1 MTSSTPMLPITNPA
15 TGELLREVPCATAVD
30 LAGAMAAAR
39 TAQTAWAAV
48 SLADRIAVVE
58 RFGELVGAQADELAA
73 VLTAETGKPISQSA
87 GELGAVLGRIDFF
100 TDRVTDALAIAQV
113 GDDGATVEMIA
124 REPLGVVANIS
135 AWNYP
140 WFVGTNVFV
149 PALLAGNAVLYKPS
163 EYATLTGLA
172 MGRLMAEAGLPDG
185 LFTVVV
191 GGGDVGALLLDLDV
205 NAVAFTGSYP
215 TGRRI
220 AETMASRLIAVQ
232 LELGG
237 KDPVYVTDNVDVA
250 AAAET
255 LVEGAFYNNG
265 QSCCAVE
272 RLYVH
277 ADVFDEFVDR
287 YVAEVQGYTLGDP
300 TDPDTFFGPLARPQH
315 ADVLTAQID
324 QAVAAGAVVR
334 TGGHVIERD
343 GGVWFAPTVLTG
355 VTDDMAV
362 MRDETFGPV
371 IGIAR
376 VDSDD
381 EAVARMNDT
390 SYGLTAGVFCADEDR
405 AVPLL
410 GRLDAGSA
418 YFNCCDRVSPRL
430 PWSGR
435 HNSGIGLTLSVEGIV
450 AFTQPKAY
458 HLRRPQAL

>member
-1 MTSSTPMLPITNPA
+1 MTTSASLLPITNPA
-15 TGELLREVPCATAVD
+15 TGELLDEVPCATATG
-30 LAGAMAAAR
+30 LAGAMANAR
-39 TAQTAWAAV
+39 TAQTAWAGV
-48 SLADRIAVVE
+48 PLADRIAALE
-58 RFGELVGAQADELAA
+58 RFGELVGDHTDELAD

-100 TDRVTDALAIAQV
+100 TDRVTDALAIVQV

-172 MGRLMAEAGLPDG
+172 MGRLMTEAGLPDG

-191 GGGDVGALLLDLDV
+191 GGGEVGAMLLDLDV
-205 NAVAFTGSYP
+205 DAVAFTGSYP
-215 TGRRI
+215 TGRHI
-220 AETMASRLIAVQ
+220 AETMASRLIPVQ

-237 KDPVYVTDNVDVA
+237 KDPVYVTDDVDVA

-255 LVEGAFYNNG
+255 LAEGAFYNNG

-287 YVAEVQGYTLGDP
+287 YVAEVQGYVLGDP
-300 TDPDTFFGPLARPQH
+300 TDPDTFLGPLARPQH
-315 ADVLTAQID
+315 AAVLAAQID
-324 QAVAAGAVVR
+324 QAVAEGAQVH

-362 MRDETFGPV
+362 MRDESFGPV
-371 IGIAR
+371 IGIAK
-376 VDSDD
+376 VASDD